1 MIMNIDVK
9 ILNKISSKYIQRCVK
24 GIIYYDQMEFISGA
38 ACSFNTQRSIN
49 VIHHINQH
57 NGENYLKR

>member
-1 MIMNIDVK
+1 MIFMNTDVK

-38 ACSFNTQRSIN
+38 AGSFNTQK
-49 VIHHINQH
+49 INQCDSP
-57 NGENYLKR
+57 Y